1 MRPILFLA
9 AVILLA
15 GCSTVSAVRDAWRWD
30 PTRMQERVR
39 GVVVSPEELA
49 TRANHVADLQSQRN
63 DIRVRIG
70 AEADVRRRLGLYEE
84 LHRVGMQLS
93 LLERQRNAAGPAS

>member
-30 PTRMQERVR
+30 PTRTQERVR
-39 GVVVSPEELA
+39 IVVSPDELA
-49 TRANHVADLQSQRN
+49 TRANDVADLQSHRN
-63 DIRVRIG
+63 DIRARIG
-70 AEADVRRRLGLYEE
+70 AEADVRRRLALYEE
-84 LHRVGMQLS
+84 LHRVGRQLS